1 MFFQFLMIVKL
12 VLYADICFRAL
23 SIEFL
28 LIFMQLYVFITFP
41 LISMRLCVLM
51 LFPLTFY

>member
-1 MFFQFLMIVKL
+1 MIVKL